1 MADYIPFNLQ
11 TESGEKS
18 YWAAILAKKAVVY
31 IVCILLT
38 LMCVLP
44 FLFMFFN
51 ATKSKIELGNA
62 TVAWW
67 PSLPENSL
75 LGSLLPSKSFS
86 NNWTT
91 LFVKDIGGM
100 KLPFVNAFLNSFI
113 ISASSTL
120 LSVYFSSLTAYGF
133 TAYRFRGGKVLY
145 GFVLAV
151 MMIPAQI
158 SILGFIGLMKSFH
171 WYGSFLPLIIPA
183 VAAPATVF
191 FMRQYMSA
199 TLSLELVEAG
209 RIDGCTE
216 FGIFNRLVLPILTPG
231 MATMAIF
238 AMVASWNSLFGPTM
252 LLGGED
258 AKKYTVPM
266 LVDMIK
272 SNKYAPE
279 IGAMYLGLSATAV
292 PLIVFY
298 LILSRYIIAGVA
310 LGGIK
315 E

>member
-18 YWAAILAKKAVVY
+18 YWAAILAKKIVVY
-31 IVCILLT
+31 IVCVMLT
-38 LMCVLP
+38 LMCILP

-51 ATKSKIELGNA
+51 ATKSRLEVQGAKLD
-62 TVAWW
+62 WW
-67 PSLPENSL
+67 PALPENSIA
-75 LGSLLPSKSFS
+75 GSLLPSKSFS
-86 NNWTT
+86 NNWKI
-91 LFVKDIGGM
+91 LFIDEIGGM
-100 KLPFVNAFLNSFI
+100 KLPFVNAFINSFI
-113 ISASSTL
+113 ISAGSTL

-133 TAYRFRGGKVLY
+133 TAYRFRGSKPLY
-145 GFVLAV
+145 AFILAV
-151 MMIPAQI
+151 MMVPAQI
-158 SILGFIGLMKSFH
+158 SVLGFIGMMRGIG
-171 WYGSFLPLIIPA
+171 WYGTFLPLIIPA
-183 VAAPATVF
+183 IAAPSTVF
-191 FMRQYMSA
+191 FMRQYMIA
-199 TLSLELVEAG
+199 ALSLELVEAG

-216 FGIFNRLVLPILTPG
+216 FGIFNRLVLPILMPG

-238 AMVASWNSLFGPTM
+238 AMVGSWNSLFIPTM
-252 LLGGED
+252 LLGGND
-258 AKKYTVPM
+258 PKMFTVPM
-266 LVDMIK
+266 VVDMIK